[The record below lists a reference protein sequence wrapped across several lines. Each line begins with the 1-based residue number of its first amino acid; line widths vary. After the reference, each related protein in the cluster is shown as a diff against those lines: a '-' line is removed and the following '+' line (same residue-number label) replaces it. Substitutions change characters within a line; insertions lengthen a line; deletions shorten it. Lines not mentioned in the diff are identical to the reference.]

1 MKQEPLWNR
10 DDYGCSQSCYALFAA
25 YKSQA
30 LGGSGLD
37 AHHIDIYTEVGGHI
51 GTHGLDVRRH
61 LGRLCH
67 DGDVDIVGL
76 VSVVVYQRHYVSQQP
91 ARVYARI
98 SRVRIRE
105 MMSYV
110 AQRHCAKQRIAQG
123 VYGHIGIAVPQQ
135 AAVVVNGDTA

>member
-1 MKQEPLWNR
+1 MKQRLLWNR

-30 LGGSGLD
+30 FGGSGLY
-37 AHHIDIYTEVGGHI
+37 AHHIGIYTEVGGHI

-61 LGRLCH
+61 LRRLRH
-67 DGDVDIVGL
+67 NGNIHIIRHI
-76 VSVVVYQRHYVSQQP
+76 SVVAYQRNHVTQQP

-105 MMSYV
+105 MTSYV